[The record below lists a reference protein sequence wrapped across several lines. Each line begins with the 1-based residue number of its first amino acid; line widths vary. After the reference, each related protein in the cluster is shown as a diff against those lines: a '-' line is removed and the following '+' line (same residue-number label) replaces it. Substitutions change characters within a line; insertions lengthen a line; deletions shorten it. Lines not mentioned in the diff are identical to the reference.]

1 MLKSK
6 KLLSVVVLL
15 LIVGLVAG
23 CSGNKAAETKK
34 EVGKTELVVGATPVP
49 HAEIL
54 NKVKPLLA
62 KKGIKLK
69 VKEFTDY
76 VTPNIALA
84 DGSIDANFFQ
94 HIPYLNNFKEE
105 RGLDLTYNTKVHIEP
120 MGLYSEKVESLDEI
134 PKGATIALPNDATN
148 EGRALLLLAKNGLIK
163 LDKEAGVKATPV
175 DIVQNPKD
183 LKFEELESAQLP
195 RVLPDVTAA
204 LINTNYALE
213 ADLVPTEDAI
223 IIEDSKSP
231 YVNVLTIR
239 TEDKND
245 ESLQKL
251 ADALNSEVVKEFIN
265 EEYDGSIVPAF

>member
-1 MLKSK
+1 MLRSK

-15 LIVGLVAG
+15 LVVSLAVG
-23 CSGNKAAETKK
+23 CSGNQTA
-34 EVGKTELVVGATPVP
+34 KTQQDDQEIELVVGATPVP

-54 NKVKPLLA
+54 NKIKPLLA
-62 KKGIKLK
+62 KKGINLK

-94 HIPYLNNFKEE
+94 HVPYLNNFKEE
-105 RGLDLTYNTKVHIEP
+105 RELDLTYITKVHIEP
-120 MGLYSEKVESLDEI
+120 MGLYSKKIKSLDGIE
-134 PKGATIALPNDATN
+134 KGATIALPNDATN

-175 DIVQNPKD
+175 DIIENPKD
-183 LKFEELESAQLP
+183 LQFEELESAQLP

-204 LINTNYALE
+204 VINTNYALE

-223 IIEDSKSP
+223 IMEDSQSP
-231 YVNVLTIR
+231 YANVLAVK
-239 TEDKND
+239 TEDKNN
-245 ESLQKL
+245 EALQKL
-251 ADALNSEVVKEFIN
+251 ADVLTSEDVKKFIN
-265 EEYDGSIVPAF
+265 EEYGGSIAPVF